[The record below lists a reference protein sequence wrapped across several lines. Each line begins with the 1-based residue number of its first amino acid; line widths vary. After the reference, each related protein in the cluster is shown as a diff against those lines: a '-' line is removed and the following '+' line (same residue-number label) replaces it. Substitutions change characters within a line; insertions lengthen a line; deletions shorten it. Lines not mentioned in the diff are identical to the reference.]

1 MEPAAPATSKEVRA
15 LYAARLS
22 ERRASAERAA
32 RRARWLSNARLAVFL
47 HAVALAWPVFVSE
60 TLAKL
65 WLVPV
70 GAGFAALVLRHEAAR
85 RACDRAERGAEFYA
99 RGIARLELSDD
110 APWGNTGEC
119 YSDPHHPYAEQL
131 DLFGPGSLY
140 ALLSQAQTAGGQA
153 RLAEWLLAP
162 AEPAEIRARQAAA
175 AELAP
180 RLALREDLFALGP
193 EAREGLRPEAL
204 VAWATAPRRLGGP
217 LLRIALALLVLASS
231 LALVTAMVRG
241 RGFAPVVGLVAA
253 QLVAALA
260 LGGRVDEVV
269 SAVSARERELA
280 KLSLL
285 LGRLED
291 ARFAAP
297 RLVALRAAL
306 DSQGAAPSRRIA
318 QLRRIVSV
326 LDWRRNQLF
335 ALIALFMLWETQLA
349 LALEAWRARHGA
361 AVAGWLDALAELEAL
376 CDLGGHAFE
385 HPADPF
391 PEIRESGPCFD
402 AEGLGHPLIDPE
414 RCVRNDL
421 ALDAGHALVVVS
433 GSNMSGKST
442 FLRSVGT
449 AVLLALAGAPVR
461 AQRLA
466 LSPLAL
472 GACLRVQD
480 SLRDGASR
488 FFAELLT
495 LQRVVGRCA
504 GPLPVL
510 FLLDEILNGTNSHDR
525 RIGADALLRGL
536 LARGAVG
543 LVTTHDLALT
553 AIADELAPRAANA
566 HFEDELR
573 DGTLHFD
580 YRLRAG
586 VVARSNALALMRAVG
601 LDFTELPG

>member
-47 HAVALAWPVFVSE
+47 LAVALAWPVFVSE

-217 LLRIALALLVLASS
+217 LLRIALALLVTPRGSASWRS
-231 LALVTAMVRG
+231 SRSCSAGSRTSASPPRG
-241 RGFAPVVGLVAA
+241 SWRC
-253 QLVAALA
+253 
-260 LGGRVDEVV
+260 
-269 SAVSARERELA
+269 
-280 KLSLL
+280 
-285 LGRLED
+285 
-291 ARFAAP
+291 AP
-297 RLVALRAAL
+297 RSTARALR
-306 DSQGAAPSRRIA
+306 RR
-318 QLRRIVSV
+318 
-326 LDWRRNQLF
+326 
-335 ALIALFMLWETQLA
+335 
-349 LALEAWRARHGA
+349 
-361 AVAGWLDALAELEAL
+361 
-376 CDLGGHAFE
+376 
-385 HPADPF
+385 
-391 PEIRESGPCFD
+391 
-402 AEGLGHPLIDPE
+402 
-414 RCVRNDL
+414 
-421 ALDAGHALVVVS
+421 
-433 GSNMSGKST
+433 
-442 FLRSVGT
+442 
-449 AVLLALAGAPVR
+449 
-461 AQRLA
+461 
-466 LSPLAL
+466 
-472 GACLRVQD
+472 
-480 SLRDGASR
+480 GASR
-488 FFAELLT
+488 S
-495 LQRVVGRCA
+495 CA
-504 GPLPVL
+504 GSCRCW
-510 FLLDEILNGTNSHDR
+510 T
-525 RIGADALLRGL
+525 GAATSCLR
-536 LARGAVG
+536 
-543 LVTTHDLALT
+543 
-553 AIADELAPRAANA
+553 
-566 HFEDELR
+566 
-573 DGTLHFD
+573 
-580 YRLRAG
+580 
-586 VVARSNALALMRAVG
+586 
-601 LDFTELPG
+601 